1 VLAGLCEIGI
11 VPVRTLKSEE
21 QVGQVRI
28 RGLSFLRPFGFVV
41 ERDRPLSPAAEA
53 FVALSIGE
61 GPQ

>member
-1 VLAGLCEIGI
+1 M
-11 VPVRTLKSEE
+11 PVRNLKSEE